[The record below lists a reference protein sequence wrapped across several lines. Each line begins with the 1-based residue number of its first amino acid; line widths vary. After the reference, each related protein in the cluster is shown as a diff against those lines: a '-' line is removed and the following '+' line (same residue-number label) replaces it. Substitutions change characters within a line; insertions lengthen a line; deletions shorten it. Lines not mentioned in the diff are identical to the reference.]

1 MTQMIKALRK
11 HVNLG
16 DKKCILLSPSD
27 VSVRET
33 CNHRGVVLVHMDETL
48 MLDLKDFEYQV
59 ADALTHWGHEG
70 SWSVLASGLETRH
83 WGHKP
88 VLALKIIHSDDDG
101 LDALMDMRL
110 A

>member
-1 MTQMIKALRK
+1 MVKLLRK

-27 VSVRET
+27 VSVRKT
-33 CNHRGVVLVHMDETL
+33 RDHGGIVLVHVDETNV
-48 MLDLKDFEYQV
+48 LDLNDFEYQV
-59 ADALTHWGHEG
+59 ADALTNWGHEG
-70 SWSVLASGLETRH
+70 PRSVLASGLETWH

-88 VLALKIIHSDDDG
+88 VLALKVIHSDDGG